1 MLVRLLYVS
10 AISDGVSSS
19 DIQRLVA
26 ESQRRNRQ
34 RDLTGALMV
43 CDGHFAQ
50 VLEGREVL
58 VEEAMRKIALD
69 DRHRD
74 LVVRER
80 SFVTQRQFPNWD
92 MAFVDP
98 DRCMATVTDLLLQR
112 CTPTQFIAAM
122 AADGATITLRGLP
135 VAKSMS

>member
-10 AISDGVSSS
+10 AINDGVSAA

-50 VLEGREVL
+50 VLEGRELL
-58 VEEAMRKIALD
+58 VEETMRKIALD

-80 SFVTQRQFPNWD
+80 SVVTQRLFPLWD
-92 MAFVDP
+92 LAFVDP
-98 DRCMATVTDLLLQR
+98 DRCMATVQDLLQQR
-112 CTPTQFIAAM
+112 CTPAEFIAAM
-122 AADGATITLRGLP
+122 AAWIEERKDDP
-135 VAKSMS
+135 F